1 MMPTSV
7 SQVLEASC
15 KLVIGLAAAWCIKEM
30 TSEISLAAGGA
41 ILGVTIGCGASAF
54 YLFWLFRKA
63 YKSLEEGDPTQSPDS
78 YTKTARDLLAIA
90 VPITIGSAGLQL
102 ITLLEVKVYMG
113 QLLSN
118 GFTQDAADTM
128 KGIYDMSLTI
138 FNMPCAFITPITVSA
153 IPSITAALTLGEHKQ
168 VKSTEESASRI
179 MALISM
185 PCALGLFVLAR
196 PVMALLGGYV
206 GAELDLSETLMRV
219 LSLCIVFNSFVLLTN
234 GIMQAHGH
242 ANIPVINMFVG
253 SAVKLS
259 VTWLLTGNPDIA
271 IRGVPVASVACFLTI
286 ATLNLFSMN
295 RCITEPPHMVR
306 NMLRPL
312 LSGLIMAAAVFGVY
326 LGLGR
331 VFTLGSTIG
340 KLMLVGAPI
349 LVGVVVYVV
358 CVVKLKAITRED
370 CLLLPKG
377 EKIAK
382 LLHL

>member
-1 MMPTSV
+1 
-7 SQVLEASC
+7 
-15 KLVIGLAAAWCIKEM
+15 
-30 TSEISLAAGGA
+30 
-41 ILGVTIGCGASAF
+41 
-54 YLFWLFRKA
+54 
-63 YKSLEEGDPTQSPDS
+63 
-78 YTKTARDLLAIA
+78 
-90 VPITIGSAGLQL
+90 
-102 ITLLEVKVYMG
+102 
-113 QLLSN
+113 
-118 GFTQDAADTM
+118 
-128 KGIYDMSLTI
+128 
-138 FNMPCAFITPITVSA
+138 MPCAFITPITVSA

-168 VKSTEESASRI
+168 VRSTEESASRI

-295 RCITEPPHMVR
+295 RCIAEPPHMVR

-331 VFTLGSTIG
+331 VFTLDSSIG

-349 LVGVVVYVV
+349 AVGVLVYAV
-358 CVVKLKAITRED
+358 CVIKFKAITRED